1 MRLGG
6 RCSRG
11 VESTAVVRSIGVQ
24 FDSGAPASDGKCLD
38 FDSAYADQYRKMSG
52 MASRAATVIGT
63 MMIRENLDR
72 ARGLDRGKARQ
83 DKQDE

>member
-1 MRLGG
+1 
-6 RCSRG
+6 
-11 VESTAVVRSIGVQ
+11 
-24 FDSGAPASDGKCLD
+24 
-38 FDSAYADQYRKMSG
+38 MSG

-72 ARGLDRGKARQ
+72 ARGLDRGTARQ